1 MSISI
6 NQIVNANV
14 YTNGVSQMGRANE
27 VKIPDI
33 EFETIEHKG
42 LYELINDKLNQ
53 IRKAEYDLDELLGRL
68 SNNNNYSSLHI
79 DALNAYSEDDYYC

>member
-27 VKIPDI
+27 VKITDI
-33 EFETIEHKG
+33 EFEKIEHKG
-42 LYELINDKLNQ
+42 LGLHGAWGGGAGDTG
-53 IRKAEYDLDELLGRL
+53 LGTNR
-68 SNNNNYSSLHI
+68 
-79 DALNAYSEDDYYC
+79 